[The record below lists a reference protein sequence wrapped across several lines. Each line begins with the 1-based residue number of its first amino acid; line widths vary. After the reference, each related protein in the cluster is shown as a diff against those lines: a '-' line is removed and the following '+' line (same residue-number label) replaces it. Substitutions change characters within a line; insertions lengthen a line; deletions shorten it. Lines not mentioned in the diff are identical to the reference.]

1 MPLTTSRT
9 PGTHQASTP
18 ARRFAARLGRL
29 PFKVTTPCSTS
40 MSISPRAPGNP
51 ARTSFGLTLLARLD
65 GELLEGRLLVIG
77 LAQMVQDAVIAH
89 GRSGL
94 HP

>member
-51 ARTSFGLTLLARLD
+51 ARTSFCSPFSRAVD

-77 LAQMVQDAVIAH
+77 LAQMVQDAVVAH
-89 GRSGL
+89 G
-94 HP
+94 

>member
-1 MPLTTSRT
+1 ML
-9 PGTHQASTP
+9 HLDVDL
-18 ARRFAARLGRL
+18 AAR
-29 PFKVTTPCSTS
+29 
-40 MSISPRAPGNP
+40 
-51 ARTSFGLTLLARLD
+51 ARQSAAHELCLTLFALRD

-89 GRSGL
+89 GECGF

>member
-29 PFKVTTPCSTS
+29 PLSVTTPFSTS
-40 MSISPRAPGNP
+40 MSMSPRPPAVL
-51 ARTSFGLTLLARLD
+51 ARTSSASILLALLD

-77 LAQMVQDAVIAH
+77 LAQMVQDAVVAH
-89 GRSGL
+89 R
-94 HP
+94 